1 MADAI
6 TRIEVSVD
14 TLTSAVNALIANQT
28 AITAQLRAAAASVPD
43 ADTTIQ
49 LNALAD
55 KLDTDTSAEVQ
66 ARSESEAADRQLR
79 VAELQLTRD
88 IAVMKQAQ
96 SQNESVQQINAELA
110 QATMADRTR
119 KEIEA
124 ANIAVEQSNPQHHGV
139 AGVAPQPAVKD

>member
-55 KLDTDTSAEVQ
+55 KLDTDTSAINTALGVNP
-66 ARSESEAADRQLR
+66 AP
-79 VAELQLTRD
+79 VAEP
-88 IAVMKQAQ
+88 AP
-96 SQNESVQQINAELA
+96 AE
-110 QATMADRTR
+110 
-119 KEIEA
+119 
-124 ANIAVEQSNPQHHGV
+124 P
-139 AGVAPQPAVKD
+139 VAPSPAPEDPPAA